1 MNATPP
7 SDSRKNVANEKQQ
20 QRTPYSIHQGDQWW
34 GKASLFF
41 RFNEAMGSSK
51 SNIHQNNSRMP
62 LDDEG
67 LALIYGKLKECCDD
81 AESELREAI
90 DYGLRLISGRRR
102 HSDKQKARDRTKEQA
117 PQPFSE
123 D

>member
-7 SDSRKNVANEKQQ
+7 LNSRKNIANEKQQ
-20 QRTPYSIHQGDQWW
+20 SRNPYNIHRGDQWW
-34 GKASLFF
+34 VKAFLFF
-41 RFNEAMGSSK
+41 SFNEVMNSSK
-51 SNIHQNNSRMP
+51 SKIHQNRSRMP

-102 HSDKQKARDRTKEQA
+102 HSDKQKAWDRKKEQRSPDLGEA
-117 PQPFSE
+117 
-123 D
+123 